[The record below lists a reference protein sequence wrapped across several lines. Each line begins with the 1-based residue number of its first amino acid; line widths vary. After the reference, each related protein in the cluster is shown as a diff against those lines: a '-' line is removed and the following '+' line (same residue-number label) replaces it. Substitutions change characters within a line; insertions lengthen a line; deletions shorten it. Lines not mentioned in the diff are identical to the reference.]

1 MRKPEQ
7 FCPRPGPTEEATR
20 ASKRRISVRLVACF
34 FFFFFFVFFFFFFV
48 LVVLFAPYRSDPRNR
63 GMPPAPDSSLG
74 NKAEAGVV
82 SSVYAARSTAAAFCY
97 QPPVGVSGGR
107 NGRRRT

>member
-1 MRKPEQ
+1 
-7 FCPRPGPTEEATR
+7 
-20 ASKRRISVRLVACF
+20 RISVRLVACF
-34 FFFFFFVFFFFFFV
+34 FFFFFVVFFV
-48 LVVLFAPYRSDPRNR
+48 LVVLIAPCSSDARNR